1 MSDDLDNTRFYAL
14 PVYEEPEAV
23 RLRTW
28 VQLAHTFYRIERSIA
43 AALAEKELT
52 MAQFDVLATLRYS
65 QGLTQKELAETL
77 LVTKGNVVGL
87 LDRLQKLDLV
97 ERRVDPEDGRSNRV
111 YLTKA
116 GNLKIEG
123 VLPERLGNAG
133 PETHA
138 TVLRRGGRPVAET
151 FPSGAARPQHV
162 GHESHHGGHIIAK
175 SVPVFQRGRSPGLR
189 RVTSR
194 VKSCTIAR
202 HSRGGQT

>member
-116 GNLKIEG
+116 GNLKIED
-123 VLPERLGNAG
+123 VLPVHDRL
-133 PETHA
+133 
-138 TVLRRGGRPVAET
+138 VLRTLDCLTQPEIVT
-151 FPSGAARPQHV
+151 
-162 GHESHHGGHIIAK
+162 
-175 SVPVFQRGRSPGLR
+175 LR
-189 RVTSR
+189 RLLKTLDS
-194 VKSCTIAR
+194 SI
-202 HSRGGQT
+202 